1 MTNKKTNFRELLSQ
15 LPYEIKDHI
24 FTFDKYRELYKEIV
38 NDAFSF
44 DDLDE
49 FFIDRIQ
56 KEYGS
61 SPMVKIM
68 EGGFTFYVNPNCD
81 KTQIFYMM
89 DDDVFFDYFV
99 EPELDNYDED
109 LEDLD
114 EIEQQI
120 YDNVDM
126 YPPCNNKMMVDI
138 RAPMFRVLKKYLPK
152 STGEKLTTT
161 WTIESRQKRLGDD
174 FFYFRAF
181 LGNRNRWTI

>member
-24 FTFDKYRELYKEIV
+24 FTFDEYRELYKEIV

-49 FFIDRIQ
+49 FFIDHLRRT
-56 KEYGS
+56 YGS

-89 DDDVFFDYFV
+89 DYDEWWDYYVDD
-99 EPELDNYDED
+99 ELDNYDED

-126 YPPCNNKMMVDI
+126 SPKIDNMMVDL

-161 WTIESRQKRLGDD
+161 WTIEYGQRSGD
-174 FFYFRAF
+174 FFYFRGF
-181 LGNRNRWTI
+181 LGNRWTI